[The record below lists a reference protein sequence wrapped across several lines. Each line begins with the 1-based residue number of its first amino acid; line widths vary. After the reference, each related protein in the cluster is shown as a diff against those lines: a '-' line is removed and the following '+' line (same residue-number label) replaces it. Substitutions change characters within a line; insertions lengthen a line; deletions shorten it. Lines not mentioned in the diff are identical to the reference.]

1 MTRIEEIKQFI
12 KETKNIQKLVYQL
25 AFIYT
30 SENPNREKAKQ
41 YLDEL
46 KEHGLTTES
55 EIQKA
60 LRDVQRW
67 RNRVLD
73 KLYKYIIGEEL

>member
-46 KEHGLTTES
+46 KKHGLTTES